1 MAKTLLNGVNE
12 VLKKVDVL
20 DSDSGVLADLSDS
33 GKQNF
38 IDTAVQVLNEV
49 VDELYSL
56 VDRPKPNQL
65 AESTITL
72 VTSDQDYA
80 LASDLVRI
88 RTEFGLIDETNNQVI
103 TILESYRDLILGDL
117 DQNDTGLPTFAAIRP
132 TDGELWLDR
141 SPTSNENGRVYKYR
155 YEKELELSVAA
166 DEFPFGNTVFR
177 AIVPAAA
184 ELWKLNH
191 HREFSQGLFN
201 GSLGRAA
208 RLLSQIPAR
217 NSWMPARGPN
227 NITDPLNDQQN
238 SR

>member
-12 VLKKVDVL
+12 VLKKADVL
-20 DSDSGVLADLSDS
+20 DSDSGTLADLTDS
-33 GKQNF
+33 GKQTF

-56 VDRPKPNQL
+56 AEKPKPNQL

-72 VTSDQDYA
+72 VTGDQDYA
-80 LASDLVRI
+80 LASDLVVL

-103 TILESYRDLILGDL
+103 TVLDDYRALIHGDL

-141 SPTSNENGRVYKYR
+141 APTANENGRVYKYR
-155 YEKELELSVAA
+155 YDKELELSVAA
-166 DEFPFGNTVFR
+166 DTFPFGNTVFR

-184 ELWKLNH
+184 ELWKLYH
-191 HREFSQGLFN
+191 HREFSQGLFD
-201 GSLGRAA
+201 GSMGRAA
-208 RLLSQIPAR
+208 RLLRQVPAR
-217 NSWMPARGPN
+217 DSWMPSHGAFDA
-227 NITDPLNDQQN
+227 TDPLSDFQDAG
-238 SR
+238 